1 MIAFVP
7 ATMILCDALS
17 VHVPFWTEYHNVWA
31 PIGKFEGI
39 KVPPD
44 TALGKPNILY
54 VPPAG
59 APPFNAIGAEP

>member
-7 ATMILCDALS
+7 VTVILCDALS
-17 VHVPFWTEYHNVWA
+17 VHVPFWTEYLRVWA

-44 TALGKPNILY
+44 TALGKPIIL
-54 VPPAG
+54 
-59 APPFNAIGAEP
+59 